1 MAQVNT
7 IPGQPTNWP
16 ANLAAVSP
24 GGSVPADNSPGLST
38 ISSQTQSALP
48 GVGPPIQ
55 STNQSLTTFQTPWVA
70 TSTLKASAPGVPAG
84 GVTQAS

>member
-1 MAQVNT
+1 MAQVNS

-16 ANLAAVSP
+16 ANLSAVSP
-24 GGSVPADNSPGLST
+24 GGSIPADNAPGLTTVSA
-38 ISSQTQSALP
+38 QTNPQNPGVMQAPQSA
-48 GVGPPIQ
+48 
-55 STNQSLTTFQTPWVA
+55 NQSLTTFQTPWLA